1 MSFKKITI
9 ILTSLCLVFA
19 QTAFAKR
26 MGGGRSYGMQRSISK
41 PNTNYYNPQP
51 RSYQSPQNTISQPQ
65 PAKQGMGVGSA
76 ALLGAAAG
84 AAGGYMLGKN
94 STQNNVNASGTLAQ
108 APAENIQPSTTS
120 SIPWGIIG
128 ILFVLLILGLM
139 IFKRKSAPGF
149 NNPNTMNNNYDSNF
163 NIPNIKRNST
173 LNPDS
178 AANIPNWARSSKDAI
193 KDNFKNPTMEKL
205 PDGVELVYFLR
216 QVKGMFLHIQ
226 SMNNPE
232 NISEVEKYM
241 TPELYQE
248 LKEDIKNNHNIA
260 DFTQL
265 DCQLLDCSLEKD
277 QMGKEQLIASVQFS
291 GNVSEEPQ
299 QPAKPFNEI
308 WNFIKSDLASGKWL
322 VAGIQQQ

>member
-1 MSFKKITI
+1 MI
-9 ILTSLCLVFA
+9 IA

-41 PNTNYYNPQP
+41 PSTNYSNNYSAQP
-51 RSYQSPQNTISQPQ
+51 RNYTQPTTNINQ
-65 PAKQGMGVGSA
+65 QKPRQGMGAGTA
-76 ALLGAAAG
+76 AMLGAAAG

-94 STQNNVNASGTLAQ
+94 SADNQNNNVNASEVAAQ
-108 APAENIQPSTTS
+108 AAAPSQNLQQAATN

-128 ILFVLLILGLM
+128 ILAILLVLGLM
-139 IFKRKSAPGF
+139 IFRKKSAPGF
-149 NNPNTMNNNYDSNF
+149 SNQSPMNNNYDSNF
-163 NIPNIKRNST
+163 NIPNIKRNSSS
-173 LNPDS
+173 LNPDAPS
-178 AANIPNWARSSKDAI
+178 NIANWTNSSRDGTKDVS
-193 KDNFKNPTMEKL
+193 KNSNMDKL
-205 PDGVELVYFLR
+205 PDGVEILYFLR
-216 QVKGMFLHIQ
+216 QAKGMFLHIQ

-241 TPELYQE
+241 TSELYQQ
-248 LKEDIKNNHNIA
+248 LKEDIKNNHAIA

-277 QMGKEQLIASVQFS
+277 QSGKEQLIASVQFT

-308 WNFIKSDLASGKWL
+308 WNFVKSDLPAGKWL
-322 VAGIQQQ
+322 VAGIQQQDA